1 MAVGLLLKALQVRR
15 RKAAARVLC
24 PSCGALH
31 VALHVACRSSARTPD
46 TPPCLPHLFARACK
60 AAGA

>member
-1 MAVGLLLKALQVRR
+1 MAVGLLYKALQVRR

-31 VALHVACRSSARTPD
+31 VACRSSARTPD
-46 TPPCLPHLFARACK
+46 TPPCLPHLSARACK